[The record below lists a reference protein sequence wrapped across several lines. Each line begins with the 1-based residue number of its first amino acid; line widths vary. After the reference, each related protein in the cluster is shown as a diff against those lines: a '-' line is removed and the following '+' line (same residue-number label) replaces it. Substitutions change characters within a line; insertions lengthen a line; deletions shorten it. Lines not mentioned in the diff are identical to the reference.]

1 MGAGPTGG
9 DPKKESVYVNVIP
22 MIDMLIIL
30 MVFLISDFAT
40 AVFDDVRS
48 LVAKMPVF
56 DESSPNDPEDV
67 PDPNKI
73 QDLRVRM
80 TADEGFLISVRTGEG
95 ASQIP
100 IPKRADGSFDFTIL
114 ADELLKIKQIYDSHE
129 EALIEVEKGI
139 KFQEIVNTMDS
150 VREKVVISPT
160 GQKMK
165 YPMFPSI
172 SITDTGQ
179 TS

>member
-1 MGAGPTGG
+1 MGASSAAG

-40 AVFDDVRS
+40 AIFDDVRS

-56 DESSPNDPEDV
+56 DEAAPDDPEEV

-80 TADEGFLISVRTGEG
+80 TTDEGFLISVRTGEG
-95 ASQIP
+95 ASQVP
-100 IPKRADGSFDFTIL
+100 IPKRADNKFDYTTL
-114 ADELLKIKQIYDSHE
+114 ADELLKIKQAYDSHE
-129 EALIEVEKGI
+129 EMLIEVEKGI
-139 KFQEIVNTMDS
+139 MFQDIVDTMDS
-150 VREKVVISPT
+150 IREKLVISPQ